1 MAFVD
6 SIRRLWQR
14 KLLVGLVVALAIFA
28 AVFTAFQVSISP
40 PGLHKRAL
48 TVAAAS
54 SQILVDSPQ
63 STLVAGASVG
73 TFDALATRAKIYGE
87 YLASLAAR
95 QEIAKRAGV
104 PAASISTSGPF
115 SAETGQFTYSA
126 QSSEERAGE
135 LLQENATNRLV
146 FTAQEG
152 VPILTVDAQS
162 ATSERA
168 IALAT
173 ASFETLKQYVHNL
186 SADGQPVRRGVT
198 VRELGAPEGGT
209 LGGSNNIILM
219 VLAFLVVFG
228 LGCAA
233 ILVVPNFVQRWKT
246 LDSVDHD
253 APSADGDREGVID
266 PQPILG
272 NSNPGPKRHRD
283 LDDSVLLANGDSR
296 EPREPLAAP
305 RAAPSR

>member
-6 SIRRLWQR
+6 TIRQLWQR
-14 KLLVGLVVALAIFA
+14 KLLVTLVVALAVFA
-28 AVFTAFQVSISP
+28 AVFTAFRVSVSP
-40 PGLHKRAL
+40 PGLHTRAL

-63 STLVAGASVG
+63 STLVAGASLG

-95 QEIAKRAGV
+95 QEIARRAGV
-104 PAASISTSGPF
+104 PARSISASGPF
-115 SAETGQFTYSA
+115 SAATGQYTYSS

-135 LLQENATNRLV
+135 LLQEGAANRLV

-173 ASFETLKQYVHNL
+173 ASFDTLKQYVHSL
-186 SADGQPVRRGVT
+186 SADGKPVRRGVT
-198 VRELGAPEGGT
+198 VRQLGAPEGGT

-219 VLAFLVVFG
+219 ALAFLVVFG

-233 ILVVPNFVQRWKT
+233 ILVVPGFVQRWRT
-246 LDSVDHD
+246 LDRVDRD
-253 APSADGDREGVID
+253 APGADDNYREGFTDLTSDSPRPQKHPGFD
-266 PQPILG
+266 PTP
-272 NSNPGPKRHRD
+272 
-283 LDDSVLLANGDSR
+283 LANGDSR
-296 EPREPLAAP
+296 EPIAP
-305 RAAPSR
+305 RAASSR

>member
-6 SIRRLWQR
+6 TIRHLWQR
-14 KLLVGLVVALAIFA
+14 KLLVALVVAIAAFV
-28 AVFTAFQVSISP
+28 AVFTAFRVSVSP

-63 STLVAGASVG
+63 STLVAGASLG

-95 QEIAKRAGV
+95 EEIAKRAGV
-104 PAASISTSGPF
+104 PAGSISTSGPF
-115 SAETGQFTYSA
+115 SAATGQFTYSS

-135 LLQENATNRLV
+135 LLQEGATNRLV

-173 ASFETLKQYVHNL
+173 ASFDTLKQYVHNL

-209 LGGSNNIILM
+209 LGGSNNVIFM
-219 VLAFLVVFG
+219 ALAFLVVLG
-228 LGCAA
+228 LGCAM
-233 ILVVPNFVQRWKT
+233 ILVVPGFIQRWRV
-246 LDSVDHD
+246 LDRVEDD
-253 APSADGDREGVID
+253 APEADV
-266 PQPILG
+266 
-272 NSNPGPKRHRD
+272 RH
-283 LDDSVLLANGDSR
+283 ANFTDSR
-296 EPREPLAAP
+296 SSTGSPRPGQDPEFDPAPRTGGDPRESIAPHPAPL
-305 RAAPSR
+305 R